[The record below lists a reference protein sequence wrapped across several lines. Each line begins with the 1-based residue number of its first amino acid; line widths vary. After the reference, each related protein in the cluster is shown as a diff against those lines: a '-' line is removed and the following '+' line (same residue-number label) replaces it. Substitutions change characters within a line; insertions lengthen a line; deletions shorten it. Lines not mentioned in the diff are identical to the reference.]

1 MLQQAL
7 QYHQAGQFS
16 QAEVLYRQMLQEDP
30 KNSQVLHLLG
40 LIAAQHQDYSVA
52 EELITKA
59 IRLDDSVPDFYN
71 NLGNVLNEQG
81 KLAQATTCY
90 QRALTFNPNDVE
102 ACNNLGSVLTA
113 QGKLTEATTYY
124 QRALSLNPNL
134 AEIHNNLGSVLR
146 RLGQLEKAVAC
157 YQRAL
162 ALSPQAA
169 EVHYNLG
176 NVFRDQG
183 QFEEAVTCYQRASAF
198 RPNDA
203 ETYNSLGCALIELG
217 NLTEAMVH
225 CQRALTLKP
234 DFTEASSNLGIILFL
249 KGMITQAIAQCKT
262 SLNLSTAFNHG
273 NFLPIW
279 LYTTDY
285 EPTTIFWEHQQFN
298 ERYAIPLATSIQ
310 PHLNTRVRRR
320 QLKIGYLSGDF
331 RRHSVAYFIEPILV
345 HHDPRQVEIFCYSNH
360 ILSDDVTQRLQSY
373 GNHWQNCV
381 GLSDD
386 ALADTIRQ
394 NQIDILVELSGH
406 TGGNRLLVLARKP
419 APIQVTY
426 LGYPYTTGLTAIDYR
441 LTDEY
446 VDTPGVN
453 EQFNSETLVKLPASF
468 FCYQPYED
476 SPPVSRLPA
485 LDQGYLT
492 FSSFNSYP
500 KVNSYLFEMWAE
512 ILGALPAAKLLMQ
525 TKSLQD
531 KETREDFLAQM
542 ARLGVSEERLIITQF
557 TPPPEYLRTY
567 HQVDIAL
574 DCYPFNGGTTTCEAL
589 WMGIP
594 VVTLVGT
601 RQVSRLGLSILAT
614 LGLTDLIAYTPQDY
628 VNICLK
634 LANNLDYLQTLRATM
649 RDRMQTSPLMDAAS
663 FTRHLEGIYRQMWEK
678 WCNND
683 ELRSLN

>member
-7 QYHQAGQFS
+7 QYHQAGQLS
-16 QAEVLYRQMLQEDP
+16 QAEVLYRQILQEDP

-40 LIAAQHQDYSVA
+40 LIAAQHKDYGTA

-81 KLAQATTCY
+81 KLAPATTCY

-113 QGKLTEATTYY
+113 QGKLTEAITYY

-134 AEIHNNLGSVLR
+134 AEVHNNLGSVLR
-146 RLGQLEKAVAC
+146 RLGQLEEAVAC

-162 ALSPQAA
+162 ALSPQAV

-183 QFEEAVTCYQRASAF
+183 QFEEAVTCYQRALAF

-203 ETYNSLGCALIELG
+203 ETYNSLGCALIKLG
-217 NLTEAMVH
+217 KLGEARVC

-234 DFTEASSNLGIILFL
+234 DFAEASSNLGIILFL
-249 KGMITQAIAQCKT
+249 KGMITQAIAQSKN
-262 SLNLSTAFNHG
+262 SLNFTTAFNHS
-273 NFLPIW
+273 NFLPIL

-298 ERYAIPLATSIQ
+298 ERYAIPLATSIR
-310 PHLNTRVRRR
+310 PHLNTRVRQR

-331 RRHSVAYFIEPILV
+331 RRHSVAYFIEPILA

-360 ILSDDVTQRLQSY
+360 SLSDDVTQRLQSY
-373 GNHWQNCV
+373 DNQWRNCV

-386 ALADTIRQ
+386 ALADIIRQ
-394 NQIDILVELSGH
+394 DQIDILVELSGH

-453 EQFNSETLVKLPASF
+453 EQFNSETPVKLPASF

-476 SPPVSRLPA
+476 SPPVNQLPA
-485 LDQGYLT
+485 LDRGYLT

-500 KVNSYLFEMWAE
+500 KVNSHLFGLWAE

-542 ARLGVSEERLIITQF
+542 ARLGVAEERVIITQF

-567 HQVDIAL
+567 HQVDLAL
-574 DCYPFNGGTTTCEAL
+574 DSYPFNGGTTTCEAL
-589 WMGIP
+589 WMGVP

-649 RDRMQTSPLMDAAS
+649 RDRMQTSPLMDASS
-663 FTRHLEGIYRQMWEK
+663 FTRHLEGLYRQMWEK
-678 WCNND
+678 WCTN
-683 ELRSLN
+683 